1 MSKVLFSSFQA
12 GDFFYSTRSS
22 ATAQQREIEAHSI
35 SEESVDTPLLL
46 EQVQTAATVLYS

>member
-12 GDFFYSTRSS
+12 GEFFYSIRSS

-46 EQVQTAATVLYS
+46 EQVRTAATVLYS